1 MICVYYSIIMNQF
14 QKAYYRAVC
23 AIIPNIF
30 IVLALWTSYDIF
42 LSSIV
47 MMMLFYLMM
56 TLYYFQV
63 EDADLNTLIRVKV
76 EELVFM
82 DNKNYPFYTGYFFSS
97 LLGLATMVILFKFS
111 DLPVNLPLPQH
122 PPVSSAIIYAFFVIV
137 LFCNGLQL
145 ISDLFYKVFVSK
157 ITRPQI
163 AVLLETMLEVQI
175 ILFFTSRALL
185 LVPLAIL
192 FLAKNVYAANIGF
205 AKSALMKIG
214 FSFGLVSVMGTMLV
228 ISLRYPLVQAHPKNY
243 WKF

>member
-1 MICVYYSIIMNQF
+1 MNQF

-30 IVLALWTSYDIF
+30 LVLALWTSYDLF

-63 EDADLNTLIRVKV
+63 DDNDLNNLIRVKI
-76 EELVFM
+76 EDLVFM
-82 DNKNYPFYTGYFFSS
+82 ENKNYPFYTGYFFSS
-97 LLGLATMVILFKFS
+97 LLGLLTMVILFKFS
-111 DLPVNLPLPQH
+111 DLPVYLPLPQH
-122 PPVSSAIIYAFFVIV
+122 PPISSAIIYGFFVMV
-137 LFCNGLQL
+137 LFCIGLQL
-145 ISDLFYKVFVSK
+145 IGDLFYKVFVSK
-157 ITRPQI
+157 ISRPQI
-163 AVLLETMLEVQI
+163 AVLLESLLEIQVTF
-175 ILFFTSRALL
+175 FFTNRAVL

-192 FLAKNVYAANIGF
+192 YLAKNIYAANMGF
-205 AKSALMKIG
+205 AKSAMMKIG
-214 FSFGLVSVMGTMLV
+214 FSFGLVSVLGTMLI